1 MKNECS
7 IIHDLLPLYAENMVS
22 EDTSEFVKEH
32 LESCPACRA
41 ELEKLREPVQV
52 QAAPQPDMDAAPLK
66 RLKKALLRK
75 KVLTILCTA
84 AVLLALVLS
93 VISFLTAPEYF
104 SYSPELVTVTEE
116 ANGAVTLSFGSE
128 VTNYK
133 LQQIADPE
141 ARNTVYQ
148 LEAWTSAW
156 DKIFHRPGAQA
167 VTAAPESGKPL
178 LIYFTQF
185 IGGRTESS
193 SDSSVCIYGTAPD
206 SGGWVALAGL
216 SLGYWLLFNIA
227 LFLILTGVWFKLRRK
242 EKSRRRVERLLLIPV
257 AYGLGHLCV
266 LGFRTVSYTEWR
278 DFQLIL
284 AIGVLFYCAMLLALS
299 IFYNV
304 KDLWSGKRE
313 EESKQRL
320 D

>member
-7 IIHDLLPLYAENMVS
+7 IVRDLLPLYAEKLVS
-22 EDTSEFVKEH
+22 ENTSEFVKEH
-32 LESCPACRA
+32 LRSCPACRA
-41 ELEKLREPVQV
+41 ELEQLREPVQV
-52 QAAPQPDMDAAPLK
+52 HAAPQPDMDAAPLK

-75 KVLTILCTA
+75 KVQTILCTA
-84 AVLLALVLS
+84 AVLLALMLS

-104 SYSPELVTVTEE
+104 AYSPELVTVTEE
-116 ANGAVTLSFGSE
+116 ASGAVTLSFGSE

-133 LQQIADPE
+133 LQQVKDPDE
-141 ARNTVYQ
+141 RQTVYH
-148 LEAWTSAW
+148 LEVWTSAW
-156 DKIFHRPGAQA
+156 DKMFHRPGAQA
-167 VTAAPESGKPL
+167 VSAAPESGKPL
-178 LIYFTQF
+178 LIYFTQL

-193 SDSSVCIYGTAPD
+193 GDSSVCIYGTAPD

-227 LFLILTGVWFKLRRK
+227 LFLLLAGLWFMLRRK
-242 EKSRRRVERLLLIPV
+242 EKNRRRVERLLLIPA

-266 LGFRTVSYTEWR
+266 MGFRTASCSEWR

-284 AIGVLFYCAMLLALS
+284 AIGVLFYCAMLLGLR

-304 KDLWSGKRE
+304 KDLRSGKGA
-313 EESKQRL
+313 
-320 D
+320 